1 MRDTLFLFGSLRD
14 AELFERVAGRPMAD
28 YRVDPAVLVDHR
40 TERAANE
47 AYPVLVGAPGARA
60 EGLVVRG
67 LHVEIID
74 RISFYETTD
83 YRLEAIEVLVDGVV
97 VAARCYHA
105 TEILP
110 SSGEWWCLETW
121 RRTGKPLAMHAAE
134 IAMSWYGRIGLEEVY
149 RIWPDIYREAQVRLA
164 EAERRRA

>member
-1 MRDTLFLFGSLRD
+1 MRDALFLFGSLRD
-14 AELFERVAGRPMAD
+14 ADLFGLVAGRPMAD
-28 YRVDPAVLVDHR
+28 WRVDPAVLVDHR
-40 TERAANE
+40 TERAENE

-60 EGLVVRG
+60 EGLLVRG
-67 LHVEIID
+67 LDAGIID

-83 YRLEAIEVLVDGVV
+83 YRLEPIEVLVDGVA

-110 SSGEWWCLETW
+110 SSGEWWCLDTW

-134 IAMSWYGRIGLEEVY
+134 IAMSWYGRIGLEDVY
-149 RIWPDIYREAQVRLA
+149 RIWPDIYREAQARLT

>member
-14 AELFERVAGRPMAD
+14 PDLFGLVAGRPMAD

-40 TERAANE
+40 TERAMNE

-60 EGLVVRG
+60 EGLLVSG
-67 LHVEIID
+67 LSAEVID

-83 YRLEAIEVLVDGVV
+83 YRLEPIEVHVDGV
-97 VAARCYHA
+97 AMPARCYHA

-110 SSGEWWCLETW
+110 SSGEWWCLDTW

-149 RIWPDIYREAQVRLA
+149 RIWPDIYREARERLIA
-164 EAERRRA
+164 TERRRA